1 MELAG
6 GEGTGGVG
14 TGGSRKSPRT
24 PTRRRTGLAGG
35 VRGVT
40 KAFSSVRL
48 SAERFKRGKGRE
60 RDRGSLGSV
69 CTRLTG
75 RLRTRSPR
83 AGGGPAAVTGWVP
96 RQLREQGAGDEQQPQ
111 MFPRRER
118 WASRWEIKPG
128 PRKDRA
134 SKGAAGLGRNLG
146 ARPVS
151 SACRDLSGPGSS
163 ASPAALAAT
172 KMCHR
177 SYTRI
182 RSGNL
187 GGKICSGE
195 HELSDCK

>member
-60 RDRGSLGSV
+60 RDRGRLSGV

-75 RLRTRSPR
+75 RLRTWSPWG
-83 AGGGPAAVTGWVP
+83 GGGPAAVTGWVP
-96 RQLREQGAGDEQQPQ
+96 RQLREQGEETSSNC
-111 MFPRRER
+111 RCSRE
-118 WASRWEIKPG
+118 EKDGLLGGKLNPVPG
-128 PRKDRA
+128 KTRHRKARLG
-134 SKGAAGLGRNLG
+134 SAATWR

-151 SACRDLSGPGSS
+151 SACRDLSVPGSS

-172 KMCHR
+172 KMCQR

>member
-60 RDRGSLGSV
+60 RDRGSLSSV

-128 PRKDRA
+128 PRKDTA
-134 SKGAAGLGRNLG
+134 SKGAAGLGRNLEG
-146 ARPVS
+146 AARLVCLPRPVS
-151 SACRDLSGPGSS
+151 ARKLCQPC
-163 ASPAALAAT
+163 SPRGHQNVSQELHENT
-172 KMCHR
+172 QWQFR
-177 SYTRI
+177 
-182 RSGNL
+182 
-187 GGKICSGE
+187 GKNM
-195 HELSDCK
+195 LR

>member
-60 RDRGSLGSV
+60 RDGGRLGGV

-96 RQLREQGAGDEQQPQ
+96 RQLREQGQETSSNC
-111 MFPRRER
+111 RCSRE
-118 WASRWEIKPG
+118 E
-128 PRKDRA
+128 KD
-134 SKGAAGLGRNLG
+134 GL
-146 ARPVS
+146 
-151 SACRDLSGPGSS
+151 
-163 ASPAALAAT
+163 
-172 KMCHR
+172 
-177 SYTRI
+177 
-182 RSGNL
+182 L
-187 GGKICSGE
+187 GGKLNPVPGKTRHRKARLGSAATLGRGPSRLLVATCQCPEALPALQPSRPPKCVTGVTREYAVAI
-195 HELSDCK
+195 